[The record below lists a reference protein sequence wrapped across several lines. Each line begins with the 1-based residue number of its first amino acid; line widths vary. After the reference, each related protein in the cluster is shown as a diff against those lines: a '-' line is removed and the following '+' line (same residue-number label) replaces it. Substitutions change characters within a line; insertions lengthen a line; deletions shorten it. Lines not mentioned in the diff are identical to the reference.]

1 MIRIFLSSL
10 SPSPPPRQLRQFFRD
25 ELIRDLMKSTDVQ
38 KKLEDEFKQLKED
51 RQVLRTIF
59 PTGNSKVNI
68 MISPSLSLSISNH
81 LIIIFSLIIRLLFQS
96 ISAG

>member
-1 MIRIFLSSL
+1 
-10 SPSPPPRQLRQFFRD
+10 
-25 ELIRDLMKSTDVQ
+25 MKSTDVQ

-68 MISPSLSLSISNH
+68 IISLSISNYDI
-81 LIIIFSLIIRLLFQS
+81 IIIFSLIIRLLFQS